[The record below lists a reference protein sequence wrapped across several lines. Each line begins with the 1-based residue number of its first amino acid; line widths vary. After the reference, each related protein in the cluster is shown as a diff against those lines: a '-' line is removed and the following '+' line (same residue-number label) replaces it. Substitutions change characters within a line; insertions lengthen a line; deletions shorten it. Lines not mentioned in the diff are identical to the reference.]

1 MNKINMGTTASTQ
14 WYQTE
19 QLVVTKLSG
28 KVNSNHV
35 QQWKESLDAV
45 FKNIPEHTSFKMLV
59 DLHGF
64 EAESTE
70 VHKEYRSIIP
80 LLLADY
86 GYRIGYLDMFPE
98 ATVELRNI
106 RGIQCVAMANVHHN
120 ADKMQDYETRFS
132 KPHEHYITEP
142 DKAMSWIKTLNMKN

>member
-1 MNKINMGTTASTQ
+1 METTATTQ
-14 WYQTE
+14 WYQAE

-132 KPHEHYITEP
+132 KPHEHYFTDP
-142 DKAMSWIKTLNMKN
+142 DAAMNWIKEFNMKN